1 MRNIGILV
9 ALSVTLCGC
18 GIAAKVQARQAYQLA
33 TANYDNCLEANQHDI
48 SACDADKQIMLSNQ
62 QEYNSFSA
70 GIENGGVRT
79 LNVNS
84 Q

>member
-33 TANYDNCLEANQHDI
+33 TANYDNCLEANQLV
-48 SACDADKQIMLSNQ
+48 MLTNKLCCPTNRS
-62 QEYNSFSA
+62 
-70 GIENGGVRT
+70 IT
-79 LNVNS
+79 LFLPELRMVAFEP
-84 Q
+84 